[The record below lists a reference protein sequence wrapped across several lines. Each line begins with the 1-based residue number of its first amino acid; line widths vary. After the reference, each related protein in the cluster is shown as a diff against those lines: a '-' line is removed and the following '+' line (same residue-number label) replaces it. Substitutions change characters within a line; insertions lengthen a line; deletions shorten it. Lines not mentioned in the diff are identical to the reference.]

1 MRQMQKRHQET
12 DEKDGRLIGGK
23 MKATEF
29 QEKTEQIVQAVSQVI
44 IGKDREIRLV
54 LAAFLAGGHVLL
66 EDVPGLGK
74 TMLVKTISRVLD
86 LPFKRI
92 QFTPD
97 LLPSDLTGIHF
108 YDQKQEE
115 FVFRP
120 GPLFANLVLADEIN
134 RATPRTQSALLE
146 AMEEKQITVDGVT
159 KTLSLPFMVL
169 ATQNPIETFGTFP
182 LPEAQLDRFMI
193 RLSLGYP
200 QKEEEKRIVE
210 ADRFDPLS
218 QVRPIITSDQI
229 DQLIALPPTVAIH
242 EEVMD
247 YLLDITRMTR
257 TEDNIQTGVS
267 PRGSI
272 ALAKLARV
280 MAAMEGRDYVLPEDI
295 KYLAPYVL
303 NHRVISRNRHTVASA
318 QNLIDQIVSQVR
330 VPLEAV

>member
-1 MRQMQKRHQET
+1 
-12 DEKDGRLIGGK
+12 

-182 LPEAQLDRFMI
+182 LPEAQLDRIMI

-210 ADRFDPLS
+210 SDRFDPLS